1 MSEMAP
7 AAARRRGGD
16 GAAVLR
22 QGFAKHYGGG
32 GGRGIGLRQKRDVL
46 MYLAAPKTPLYIG
59 EGEGLRP
66 HLGFP
71 PKGCGQP

>member
-1 MSEMAP
+1 MEERGNP
-7 AAARRRGGD
+7 A
-16 GAAVLR
+16 
-22 QGFAKHYGGG
+22 
-32 GGRGIGLRQKRDVL
+32 GLRQAPRERRRRERGRAAPRERDVL
-46 MYLAAPKTPLYIG
+46 VCMAAPKPPLYIG

>member
-1 MSEMAP
+1 MAP

-32 GGRGIGLRQKRDVL
+32 GGVGEGEGGTKGVGGEALL
-46 MYLAAPKTPLYIG
+46 PPLYIG
-59 EGEGLRP
+59 SLGEAP
-66 HLGFP
+66 ALGDP
-71 PKGCGQP
+71 IS